1 MDKIKS
7 KSATLVFFI
16 IWFIY
21 IAFFS
26 FIITVIRETGY
37 LNFEPLFI
45 TSHINS
51 LFQGGELVK
60 NFFLSYPLITNVLSY
75 PFSIFSPE
83 DAPFFA
89 SVFYMSLF
97 ATTVVTVVGKEKNNV
112 IKGLLFLYFLFSP
125 VTIYAATSGTS
136 VYAFLILYFLI
147 FYYLFNYIKKFTTY
161 HITILSI
168 ILSLA
173 VFLDYRILWLL
184 ILLLLYAFV
193 FSIFGIKGLRSA
205 NIIIKY
211 VKITQHHSLRRKLRG
226 RLVSMV
232 FIIGFFPITTL
243 LLYLF
248 INYLMGNDFFYFY
261 DSLDTRWNGN
271 SFLSLL
277 ETDTLAG
284 LNNRT
289 VNDFSFIHIVIY
301 LLPIYLFE
309 LITHYKKGLKVFIL
323 VLAPILLHLLVRD
336 SIVDYMSL
344 SYYSILIACGLAS
357 MATTTE
363 TFFNL
368 KKLSYIF
375 YACLFVG
382 SIYGEYLYLKNSSF
396 TSEQIYYKSV
406 VEQEQNPVLLEY
418 KKAGEFLASN
428 TPENSVV
435 LSDRS
440 ILYPIIAYNNKN
452 NFFISNSSAEF
463 EKAIYYPDNH
473 CDYIIVTNKKSPYH
487 FLDKVATNFNFKKNN
502 GFSTYSIRSKV
513 VYHSDTFSIVK
524 VVN

>member
-7 KSATLVFFI
+7 KSSTIVFFA

-26 FIITVIRETGY
+26 FIITVIREDGY

-45 TSHINS
+45 TSHVTT
-51 LFQGGELVK
+51 LFEGGELVK
-60 NFFLSYPLITNVLSY
+60 NFFLSYPLITNMLSY

-89 SVFYMSLF
+89 SVFYMSLL
-97 ATTVVTVVGKEKNNV
+97 ATTVVTIVGQEKNNV

-136 VYAFLILYFLI
+136 VYAFFALYFLI

-184 ILLLLYAFV
+184 LLLLLYAFV
-193 FSIFGIKGLRSA
+193 FSIYGVKGLRSA

-211 VKITQHHSLRRKLRG
+211 IKITQHRSLRRKLRG

-232 FIIGFFPITTL
+232 FIIGFFPVTTL

-248 INYLMGNDFFYFY
+248 INYLMGNDSFYFF
-261 DSLDTRWNGN
+261 DSLETKWNGN
-271 SFLSLL
+271 SFFSLL
-277 ETDTLAG
+277 EPDTLVG

-289 VNDFSFIHIVIY
+289 VNDFSFLDIVIF
-301 LLPIYLFE
+301 LMPIYLFE
-309 LITHYKKGLKVFIL
+309 LIIHYKKGLKIFIL
-323 VLAPILLHLLVRD
+323 LLAPILLYTLVRD
-336 SIVDYMSL
+336 SITDYMSL
-344 SYYSILIACGLAS
+344 SYYTILIACGLAS
-357 MATTTE
+357 IATTPYK
-363 TFFNL
+363 FFKL
-368 KKLSYIF
+368 KKLSYFF
-375 YACLFVG
+375 YACLFVV
-382 SIYGEYLYLKNSSF
+382 SIYGEYLYLKKSSF

-406 VEQEQNPVLLEY
+406 VEKEQNSVLLEY

-428 TPENSVV
+428 TPENSVI

-440 ILYPIIAYNNKN
+440 ILYPIIAYNSKN
-452 NFFISNSSAEF
+452 NYFISNSSDEF
-463 EKAIYYPDNH
+463 EKATYDPYNH
-473 CDYIIVTNKKSPYH
+473 CDYIIITNTKSPYH
-487 FLDKVATNFNFKKNN
+487 FLDKVDANLKNIKNN
-502 GFSTYSIRSKV
+502 KFSIYSEWTDV
-513 VYHSDTFSIVK
+513 VYYSNSFTIVK
-524 VVN
+524 VVK